1 MLLISVTLFH
11 VNAIRCWQSVSFR
24 EFLALGYCTLALS
37 CEKKVDAM
45 AVHQLNYSVFF
56 DPCNTS

>member
-24 EFLALGYCTLALS
+24 ELLALGYFT
-37 CEKKVDAM
+37 
-45 AVHQLNYSVFF
+45 
-56 DPCNTS
+56 